1 MLRNSVNRSKRIIA
15 VLLSVICIALCMPTA
30 AFCAEQQTDAEDGVM
45 FFDIGAPDENGFFD
59 VVFSMEKTQFLVC
72 EVALRFNSRAVVPVT
87 SDGAPAAYF
96 AEFASAYTSD
106 GIMRIGEKLDAE
118 KGYFLFTLFAQPG
131 SDGEY
136 VNSNGMLE
144 FDEKQELYRF
154 RFKRISD
161 ENSGFEIASIYDG
174 GVYDEF
180 FPDGAVIT
188 STVKERPVAKVV
200 ITDGENVSE
209 SKTVY
214 YYYSELYPG
223 NFTVEQRLENTVY
236 LVVGDY
242 AAAVDGSLKA
252 IDPSNRQVV
261 PYEKNGE
268 VFFPVRFLCESLG
281 YTVDW
286 DEATQTASIT
296 DVDGNSSVIYVSEN
310 KAKAGEKTFEG
321 GIVLVND
328 RIMVPSQLLAEL
340 CSVRVA
346 DVGSGFVFYDSIV
359 EWDSEREAEK
369 EAVAAMEYVMMPF
382 FRMFI

>member
-1 MLRNSVNRSKRIIA
+1 MPKNIGKCVRFFAVMLLVAFASQIVQPAFFAAQSGSVY
-15 VLLSVICIALCMPTA
+15 
-30 AFCAEQQTDAEDGVM
+30 DGVLY
-45 FFDIGAPDENGFFD
+45 FEVGEADENGFFD
-59 VVFSMEKTQFLVC
+59 VVFSAESTCFLVC
-72 EVALRFNSRAVVPVT
+72 EVALRYNAKAVVPVGE
-87 SDGAPAAYF
+87 DGNPAADF
-96 AEFASAYTSD
+96 SDFASAYTSD
-106 GIMRIGEKLDAE
+106 GLMRIGEKIDTQN
-118 KGYFLFTLFAQPG
+118 GYFLFTMFAQPAAE
-131 SDGEY
+131 GEHI
-136 VNSNGMLE
+136 NADGMLE
-144 FDEKQELYRF
+144 FTEKQELYRF

-296 DVDGNSSVIYVSEN
+296 DVDGSSSVIYVSEN

-321 GIVLVND
+321 GIEVVND

-359 EWDSEREAEK
+359 EWDYEREAEK

>member
-1 MLRNSVNRSKRIIA
+1 M
-15 VLLSVICIALCMPTA
+15 
-30 AFCAEQQTDAEDGVM
+30 
-45 FFDIGAPDENGFFD
+45 
-59 VVFSMEKTQFLVC
+59 
-72 EVALRFNSRAVVPVT
+72 
-87 SDGAPAAYF
+87 
-96 AEFASAYTSD
+96 
-106 GIMRIGEKLDAE
+106 
-118 KGYFLFTLFAQPG
+118 
-131 SDGEY
+131 
-136 VNSNGMLE
+136 
-144 FDEKQELYRF
+144 
-154 RFKRISD
+154 
-161 ENSGFEIASIYDG
+161 
-174 GVYDEF
+174 YDEF

-261 PYEKNGE
+261 PYEENGE
-268 VFFPVRFLCESLG
+268 VFFPVRFVCESLG

-310 KAKAGEKTFEG
+310 KAKAGKKTFEG

-359 EWDSEREAEK
+359 EWDSGREAEK